1 MNEVE
6 KEKEQE
12 KGQEKKEIG
21 LRELGRVTK
30 ETKGWIVG
38 VFSDGGQ
45 APYNRDIFY

>member
-6 KEKEQE
+6 REKEQE

-21 LRELGRVTK
+21 LLELGRVTE
-30 ETKGWIVG
+30 ETKGWIIG
-38 VFSDGGQ
+38 AISDGGQ